1 MKRLVVSMVAAAGFL
16 ALSGVAMAQ
25 RDAGPWSARAHE
37 TMSSAPC
44 PQVKVTKEKITE
56 DQARDLAQRYAD
68 KNLAGFKVERPL
80 GYGGGYTTM
89 CYKANS
95 PTGPYQ
101 TLYSVEYS
109 IDLKNSAG
117 EVRNLCVDQYGY
129 VTPFCGPFGVA
140 GNQVAM
146 VGPAGPQGPAGPR
159 GAQGPAGAEGLA
171 GPRGAQAPAGP
182 AGVASVAMK
191 NWTKFKDFL
200 FDTDKSDLRPNER
213 SKVSDI
219 AAYMQQNP
227 AVIVGIDGYT
237 DPRGTDKYN
246 QALSERR
253 VDTIRSA
260 LANAGVPSQKIT
272 TGAFGEMRLKCQEQ
286 TQACWQ
292 SDRRVEVLISTGN

>member
-16 ALSGVAMAQ
+16 ALSGVATAQ
-25 RDAGPWSARAHE
+25 REIGPWSARSHE
-37 TMSSAPC
+37 MMSSAAC

-89 CYKANS
+89 CFQNNPA
-95 PTGPYQ
+95 TGRYL

-109 IDLKNSAG
+109 IDLKNPAR
-117 EVRNLCVDQYGY
+117 EMRNLCVDQFGF
-129 VTPFCGPFGVA
+129 VSEFCSPIGFAGVQ
-140 GNQVAM
+140 GSI
-146 VGPAGPQGPAGPR
+146 GPQGPAGPQ
-159 GAQGPAGAEGLA
+159 GAQG
-171 GPRGAQAPAGP
+171 PAGP
-182 AGVASVAMK
+182 AGVAGASVAMK
-191 NWTKFKDFL
+191 GWTKFKDFL
-200 FDTDKSDLRPNER
+200 FDFDKSDLRSNEE
-213 SKVSDI
+213 SKVSEI
-219 AAYMQQNP
+219 KAYMQQNP

-253 VDTIRSA
+253 VETIRAA
-260 LANAGVPSQKIT
+260 LANAGVPNSKIT